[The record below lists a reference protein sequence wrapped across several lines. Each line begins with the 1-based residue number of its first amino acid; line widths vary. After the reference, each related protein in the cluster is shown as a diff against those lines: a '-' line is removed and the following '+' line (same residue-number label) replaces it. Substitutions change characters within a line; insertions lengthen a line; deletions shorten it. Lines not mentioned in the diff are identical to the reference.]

1 MKSAQKVHIT
11 EPVLR
16 GITPRRPLRQNMT
29 HLQASEE
36 SDDAKEEEKGSQSWL
51 SVLENIVC
59 WCRCYLLIPSNAK
72 IAYYITTLLALST
85 VQNYVDLPH
94 LESLTGKHSILNQ
107 VFVKKGWGFT
117 LAVFL
122 PYRFVSLFLHP
133 KLRVSLTQLIVRS
146 ALTTFF
152 FFIWC
157 QVLFPAIDNFS
168 ATCIAGNE
176 TLTLPKAECLS
187 TEGWQYF
194 SFDISGHSYLLI
206 YCVLIMM
213 EESKEIIYFVWLK
226 SQLFGEATKN
236 RKEDSS
242 WPDLDEKQVKSLRK
256 RFSKVSPVVAVTFF
270 NMCALALLWDFMLV
284 VTTLYYHT
292 FAEKMIGTV
301 LALLMWCFLYRGAF
315 PWLFSLKI
323 FKS

>member
-1 MKSAQKVHIT
+1 
-11 EPVLR
+11 
-16 GITPRRPLRQNMT
+16 
-29 HLQASEE
+29 
-36 SDDAKEEEKGSQSWL
+36 
-51 SVLENIVC
+51 
-59 WCRCYLLIPSNAK
+59 
-72 IAYYITTLLALST
+72 
-85 VQNYVDLPH
+85 
-94 LESLTGKHSILNQ
+94 
-107 VFVKKGWGFT
+107 
-117 LAVFL
+117 
-122 PYRFVSLFLHP
+122 
-133 KLRVSLTQLIVRS
+133 
-146 ALTTFF
+146 
-152 FFIWC
+152 
-157 QVLFPAIDNFS
+157 
-168 ATCIAGNE
+168 
-176 TLTLPKAECLS
+176 
-187 TEGWQYF
+187 
-194 SFDISGHSYLLI
+194 
-206 YCVLIMM
+206 MM

-226 SQLFGEATKN
+226 SQLFGEAAKN

>member
-1 MKSAQKVHIT
+1 MNSAQEVHIT
-11 EPVLR
+11 ESVLR

-29 HLQASEE
+29 PLQASEE
-36 SDDAKEEEKGSQSWL
+36 SDDAKEEEKSSQSWL
-51 SVLENIVC
+51 SVWENIIC
-59 WCRCYLLIPSNAK
+59 WCRFYLLIPSNAK
-72 IAYYITTLLALST
+72 IAYYLSTLLALSI
-85 VQNYVDLPH
+85 VQHYVDLPH
-94 LESLTGKHSILNQ
+94 LESITGKRSVLNQ

-133 KLRVSLTQLIVRS
+133 KLRVSLMQLIVRS

-157 QVLFPAIDNFS
+157 QVLFPVIDNFS

-176 TLTLPKAECLS
+176 TLPLTKAQCLS
-187 TEGWQYF
+187 TDGRQYF
-194 SFDISGHSYLLI
+194 SFDISGHSYLLT

-226 SQLFGEATKN
+226 RQLFDEAARI

-242 WPDLDEKQVKSLRK
+242 WPDFDEKQVKSLRR
-256 RFSKVSPVVAVTFF
+256 RFPKVSPVVAFTFF
-270 NMCALALLWDFMLV
+270 NMSILALLWDFMLL

-292 FAEKMIGTV
+292 FAEKVIGTV
-301 LALLMWCFLYRGAF
+301 LALLSWAFLYRRVF

-323 FKS
+323 FRS